1 MPGQLEDPHDPGNP
15 EHLDDPS
22 DVIKRGRSAIVF
34 LPASTCAIAAAVVM
48 AEHVILGM
56 VWKQVVEVYRHS
68 CERRGIL
75 FSVLFLWYLAQAL
88 AALHLKIP
96 FCMST
101 RWV

>member
-34 LPASTCAIAAAVVM
+34 LPASTCAV
-48 AEHVILGM
+48 GM

-68 CERRGIL
+68 CERRGINS
-75 FSVLFLWYLAQAL
+75 SVFWGFLWYLAQAFS
-88 AALHLKIP
+88 ALHL
-96 FCMST
+96 
-101 RWV
+101 